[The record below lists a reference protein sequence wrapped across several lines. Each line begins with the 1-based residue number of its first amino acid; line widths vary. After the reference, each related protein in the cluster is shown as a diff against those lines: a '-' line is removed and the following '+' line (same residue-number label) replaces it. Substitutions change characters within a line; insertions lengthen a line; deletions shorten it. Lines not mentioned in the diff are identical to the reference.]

1 MTRLFA
7 IMALLCVG
15 SQLAGAFNAPQD
27 DKAYYYFRDEK
38 IELNVNKERIY
49 VYFRNEPD
57 VASEL
62 IERYGLR
69 PTDRK
74 AAYYQCLAGEKTYS
88 DEIASQEFV
97 VDKDRY
103 ADVINNVKEHPM
115 VLSVQRVFGID
126 TPIPTIDVF
135 YVNLKSQD
143 YYEDMVLLSERT
155 GTQINGNVFND
166 WYEIRTTVNSE
177 SDALGCSNIFYE
189 SGICKNVDP
198 GFQIKY
204 KLMTTTVTDT
214 DYSEQWAIDNEGID
228 IHTADAW
235 DITKGDTCVTVA
247 VFDSGIDEYHQEFVG
262 TYFTDAYNTS
272 TGVEGDPYD
281 RHGTNVAGIIAA
293 NHNQGRIAGVAPNVK
308 IMDLSASA
316 FKDDGPNVFTELVQG
331 FIYATLHE
339 ADVINC
345 SWSKECN
352 QGEYNSDL
360 LISAINQAMS
370 EGRNGKGC
378 VVVFTAGI
386 GARDT
391 CDTPGIYT
399 PGALIVG
406 AISKENGVCTES
418 NYNVGLDVVAPAEHI
433 LTTDYDVRFPVD
445 HTLYEYVNGTSIST
459 AYVSGIAALV
469 LSAAPHLTG
478 SQVVELIERSAQKI
492 YPEYYPYTHRDD
504 CPHGYWNERMGYG
517 LVDAYA
523 SLVTVCQREVPLD
536 NGLLGCIVKISDL
549 ELLGNNELYVNSYV
563 CTSIDGTFYV
573 DEDASFS
580 INANHDIFL
589 YNNSGN

>member
-155 GTQINGNVFND
+155 STQINGNVFND

-189 SGICKNVDP
+189 SGICKEVDP

-228 IHTADAW
+228 IHVADAW
-235 DITKGDTCVTVA
+235 NITKGGEHVTVA
-247 VFDSGIDEYHQEFVG
+247 VFDTGINDSHAEFAG
-262 TYFTDAYNTS
+262 TQFAGFYNTRPNEFS
-272 TGVEGDPYD
+272 LLP
-281 RHGTNVAGIIAA
+281 HGTNVTGIIAS
-293 NHNQGRIAGVAPNVK
+293 NHNQGRIAGVAPGVK
-308 IMDLSASA
+308 IMGVLSPLDSLI
-316 FKDDGPNVFTELVQG
+316 TSRELANG
-331 FIYATLHE
+331 FYWAAYNG

-345 SWSKECN
+345 SWGESNPNSECN
-352 QGEYNSDL
+352 SPML
-360 LISAINQAMS
+360 LSAIDYALT
-370 EGRNGKGC
+370 EGRGGKGC
-378 VVVFTAGI
+378 VVVFASGND
-386 GARDT
+386 GLDHCA
-391 CDTPGIYT
+391 CPGNSNNDI
-399 PGALIVG
+399 LVVG
-406 AISKENGVCTES
+406 AISKNNGVCEFS
-418 NYNVGLDVVAPAEHI
+418 NYGEDLDVVAPGDDI
-433 LTTDYDVRFPVD
+433 LTTTMINGFPEVKYDTVS
-445 HTLYEYVNGTSIST
+445 GTSF
-459 AYVSGIAALV
+459 AAPHVSGIAALI
-469 LSAAPHLTG
+469 LSAAPYLTG
-478 SQVVELIERSAQKI
+478 RQVVELIERSAQKI
-492 YPEYYPYTHRDD
+492 LPEYYDYSYNDN
-504 CPHGYWNERMGYG
+504 CPHGHWDEKMGYG

-523 SLVTVCQREVPLD
+523 SLVKEYSDDMTCEED
-536 NGLLGCIVKISDL
+536 SIIGGIVKISDI
-549 ELLGNNELYVNSYV
+549 ELFDNNELLVKSYI
-563 CTSIDGTFYV
+563 CTSIDGPFYV
-573 DEDASFS
+573 DEVASFS
-580 INANHDIFL
+580 VNAGWAANG
-589 YNNSGN
+589 GN